1 MELTDRQKRHLR
13 GLGHPLKPVV
23 MLGQHGLTDAVV
35 RELDQALDTH
45 ELVKLRARAGDRAA
59 RDAALA
65 TLAARTGATLVQRI
79 GNVGLYYRASR
90 RQPRIVLPDA

>member
-1 MELTDRQKRHLR
+1 MMELTDRQKRHLR
-13 GLGHPLKPVV
+13 GLGHPLKPLV

-35 RELDQALDTH
+35 RELDQALEAH

-59 RDAALA
+59 RDEALDTLA
-65 TLAARTGATLVQRI
+65 TRTGAALVQRI

-90 RQPRIVLPDA
+90 RARPRGPGC

>member
-13 GLGHPLKPVV
+13 GLGHALKPLV

-35 RELDQALDTH
+35 RELDQALEAH

-59 RDAALA
+59 RDEALDTLA
-65 TLAARTGATLVQRI
+65 TRTGAALVQRI

-90 RQPRIVLPDA
+90 RQPRIVLPGA